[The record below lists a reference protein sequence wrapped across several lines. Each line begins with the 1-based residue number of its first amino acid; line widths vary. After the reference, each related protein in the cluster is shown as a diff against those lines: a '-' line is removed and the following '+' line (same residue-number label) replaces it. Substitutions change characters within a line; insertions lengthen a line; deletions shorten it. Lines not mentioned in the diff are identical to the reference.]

1 MFIDKALTNTEF
13 LGKAL
18 QGTVYKSEIIN
29 SNISN
34 ADTPGYKRRSVNF
47 DASMQSAV
55 DKYRETGIVDLENVN
70 PTTSIDDFTYR
81 IDGNG
86 VVMETEMVAL
96 YENATRYDVMVNSL
110 NFNFNGIKAV
120 LAGR

>member
-1 MFIDKALTNTEF
+1 MFIDKALANTEF
-13 LGKAL
+13 LEKSL
-18 QGTVYKSEIIN
+18 QASVYKSEIIN

-34 ADTPGYKRRSVNF
+34 ADTPGYQRRDVEF
-47 DASMQSAV
+47 DKSMQSAV
-55 DKYRETGIVDLENVN
+55 DKYRETGTIDLEDVN
-70 PTTSIDDFTYR
+70 PTTTIDDFTYR

-96 YENATRYDVMVNSL
+96 YENSARYDVMVGSM

-120 LAGR
+120 LGK